1 MALQNSPRLEKS
13 IRERSLFIHSLCSC
27 CILTCL
33 FFSPSQPQF
42 SPSNFLHCSLS
53 AAFSLTS
60 SRCESDKNCCQFH
73 STGSL
78 TLGLEQG
85 RETDWI
91 KAISLSLLCWMGW
104 QNQMKLTRNL
114 VNVKWAARLADRA
127 EQQGRW
133 ESAKRVFLEGF
144 MGYISNV
151 WIGWL
156 SQWLWSCL
164 CICNGEWRKNFFHL
178 LGGVSA
184 GENWIKFLRRHLFA
198 ALPPNLKTHL
208 HWQGCG
214 LKTNPIHYL
223 LKLLHRSFSFFS
235 RKNKEKV
242 FKLPE

>member
-1 MALQNSPRLEKS
+1 MYP
-13 IRERSLFIHSLCSC
+13 
-27 CILTCL
+27 
-33 FFSPSQPQF
+33 FF
-42 SPSNFLHCSLS
+42 L
-53 AAFSLTS
+53 FSLYAHTS
-60 SRCESDKNCCQFH
+60 LPLPSAIPVFIFQFTALLPL
-73 STGSL
+73 SSLLLDQLQVWKWQELLSVSLRGSL
-78 TLGLEQG
+78 TQGLEQG

-91 KAISLSLLCWMGW
+91 KSISLSLLCWMGW

-178 LGGVSA
+178 LREVSTGG
-184 GENWIKFLRRHLFA
+184 NWIKFHRRLLFA
-198 ALPPNLKTHL
+198 ALSPNLNSPPPL
-208 HWQGCG
+208 A
-214 LKTNPIHYL
+214 L
-223 LKLLHRSFSFFS
+223 S
-235 RKNKEKV
+235 
-242 FKLPE
+242 

>member
-1 MALQNSPRLEKS
+1 MYS
-13 IRERSLFIHSLCSC
+13 
-27 CILTCL
+27 
-33 FFSPSQPQF
+33 FF
-42 SPSNFLHCSLS
+42 L
-53 AAFSLTS
+53 FSLYAHTS
-60 SRCESDKNCCQFH
+60 LPLPSAIPVFIFQFTALLPL
-73 STGSL
+73 SSLLLDQLQVWKWQELLSVSLRGSL
-78 TLGLEQG
+78 TQGLEQG

-91 KAISLSLLCWMGW
+91 KSISLSLLCWMGW

-178 LGGVSA
+178 LREVSTGG
-184 GENWIKFLRRHLFA
+184 NWIKFHCRLLFA
-198 ALPPNLKTHL
+198 ALSPNLNSPPPL
-208 HWQGCG
+208 A
-214 LKTNPIHYL
+214 L
-223 LKLLHRSFSFFS
+223 S
-235 RKNKEKV
+235 
-242 FKLPE
+242 

>member
-1 MALQNSPRLEKS
+1 MYS
-13 IRERSLFIHSLCSC
+13 
-27 CILTCL
+27 
-33 FFSPSQPQF
+33 FF
-42 SPSNFLHCSLS
+42 L
-53 AAFSLTS
+53 FSLYAHTS
-60 SRCESDKNCCQFH
+60 LPLPSAIPVFIFQFTALLPL
-73 STGSL
+73 SSLLLDQLQVWKWQELLSVSLRGSL
-78 TLGLEQG
+78 TQGLEQG

-91 KAISLSLLCWMGW
+91 KSISLSLLCWMGW

-178 LGGVSA
+178 LREVSTGG
-184 GENWIKFLRRHLFA
+184 NWIKFHRRLLFA
-198 ALPPNLKTHL
+198 ALSPNLNSPPPL
-208 HWQGCG
+208 A
-214 LKTNPIHYL
+214 L
-223 LKLLHRSFSFFS
+223 S
-235 RKNKEKV
+235 
-242 FKLPE
+242 

>member
-1 MALQNSPRLEKS
+1 MYP
-13 IRERSLFIHSLCSC
+13 
-27 CILTCL
+27 
-33 FFSPSQPQF
+33 FF
-42 SPSNFLHCSLS
+42 L
-53 AAFSLTS
+53 FSLYAHTS
-60 SRCESDKNCCQFH
+60 LPLPSAIPVFIFQFTALLPL
-73 STGSL
+73 SSLLLDQLQVWKWQELLSVSLRGSL
-78 TLGLEQG
+78 TQGLEQG

-91 KAISLSLLCWMGW
+91 KSISLSLLCWMGW

-178 LGGVSA
+178 LREVSTGG
-184 GENWIKFLRRHLFA
+184 NWIKFHRRLLFA
-198 ALPPNLKTHL
+198 ALSPNLNGPPPL
-208 HWQGCG
+208 A
-214 LKTNPIHYL
+214 L
-223 LKLLHRSFSFFS
+223 S
-235 RKNKEKV
+235 
-242 FKLPE
+242 

>member
-1 MALQNSPRLEKS
+1 MYP
-13 IRERSLFIHSLCSC
+13 
-27 CILTCL
+27 
-33 FFSPSQPQF
+33 FF
-42 SPSNFLHCSLS
+42 L
-53 AAFSLTS
+53 FSLYAHTS
-60 SRCESDKNCCQFH
+60 LPLPSAIPVFIFQFTALLPL
-73 STGSL
+73 SSLLLDQLQVWKWQELLSVSLRGSL
-78 TLGLEQG
+78 TQGLEQG

-91 KAISLSLLCWMGW
+91 KSISLSLLCWMGW

-178 LGGVSA
+178 LREVSTGG
-184 GENWIKFLRRHLFA
+184 NWIKFHCRLLFA
-198 ALPPNLKTHL
+198 ALSPNLNSPPPL
-208 HWQGCG
+208 A
-214 LKTNPIHYL
+214 L
-223 LKLLHRSFSFFS
+223 S
-235 RKNKEKV
+235 
-242 FKLPE
+242 

>member
-1 MALQNSPRLEKS
+1 MYP
-13 IRERSLFIHSLCSC
+13 
-27 CILTCL
+27 
-33 FFSPSQPQF
+33 FF
-42 SPSNFLHCSLS
+42 L
-53 AAFSLTS
+53 FSLYAHTS
-60 SRCESDKNCCQFH
+60 LPLPSTIPVFIFQFTALLPL
-73 STGSL
+73 SSLLLDQLQVWKWQELLSVSLRGSL
-78 TLGLEQG
+78 TQGLEQG

-91 KAISLSLLCWMGW
+91 KSISLSLLCWMGW

-178 LGGVSA
+178 LREVSTGG
-184 GENWIKFLRRHLFA
+184 NWIKFHCRLLFA
-198 ALPPNLKTHL
+198 ALSPNLNSPPPL
-208 HWQGCG
+208 A
-214 LKTNPIHYL
+214 L
-223 LKLLHRSFSFFS
+223 S
-235 RKNKEKV
+235 
-242 FKLPE
+242 

>member
-1 MALQNSPRLEKS
+1 MYP
-13 IRERSLFIHSLCSC
+13 
-27 CILTCL
+27 
-33 FFSPSQPQF
+33 FF
-42 SPSNFLHCSLS
+42 L
-53 AAFSLTS
+53 FSLYAHTS
-60 SRCESDKNCCQFH
+60 LPLPSTIPVFIFQFTALLPL
-73 STGSL
+73 SSLLLDQLQVWKWQELLSVSLRGSL
-78 TLGLEQG
+78 TQGLEQG

-91 KAISLSLLCWMGW
+91 KSISLSLLCWMGW

-178 LGGVSA
+178 LREVSTGG
-184 GENWIKFLRRHLFA
+184 NWIKFHRRLLFA
-198 ALPPNLKTHL
+198 ALSPNLNSPPPL
-208 HWQGCG
+208 A
-214 LKTNPIHYL
+214 L
-223 LKLLHRSFSFFS
+223 S
-235 RKNKEKV
+235 
-242 FKLPE
+242 